1 MKCQGDYFMKKTL
14 IALAVAASAAVSGS
28 AMAWSNGD
36 FNGSVD
42 IGGTVT
48 PPPISPWQ
56 WKMGAPIT
64 GLDTSWDK
72 LSVSNEATFNIN
84 TAKPLVM
91 GKLETPTIGGPNL
104 APQVTWQ
111 DAKGRKMTPVFDNT
125 GNGSRVSLNA
135 AVMDKAGNNEL
146 GSAVLH
152 IHAYG
157 LVAKSNT
164 ADNAGLN
171 YQPIR
176 SPNVGDV
183 GYGMLSGEMAG
194 VLQSADQTL
203 AAINAL
209 ATEEIFTQAMKQGA
223 NPKDQAVS
231 TTLTSP
237 AQKNTAALVAGF
249 ESGDS
254 VVVTFNQR
262 PTSTTE
268 WKIPVGVTV
277 VHQ

>member
-1 MKCQGDYFMKKTL
+1 MKKTL

-48 PPPISPWQ
+48 PPPNSPWQ

-72 LSVSNEATFNIN
+72 LSASNEATFNIN

-111 DAKGRKMTPVFDNT
+111 DAKGQKITPVFDNT
-125 GNGSRVSLNA
+125 GNGSRLSLNA

-157 LVAKSNT
+157 LAAKYNVANNT
-164 ADNAGLN
+164 GLN

-176 SPNVGDV
+176 SPNVGNV

-194 VLQSADQTL
+194 ILQSADQTL
-203 AAINAL
+203 TAINAL

-223 NPKDQAVS
+223 KPKDQAVS
-231 TTLTSP
+231 MTFTSP
-237 AQKNTAALVAGF
+237 EKKNTAALVAGF
-249 ESGDS
+249 EPGDS